1 MNKPNIALI
10 DGDLWCYD
18 IPFAAQSGLEEGQN
32 PSMDYCITAA
42 EQRMDNI
49 LEATGCKE
57 IEFYLTG
64 KSNFR
69 NDIATIQ
76 TYKAGRGSKPSL
88 YEEMRKWVEFKWD
101 ATTVEGME
109 ADDMLAVRQMQEK
122 GDTVIVSRDKDL
134 RMVRGWH
141 YGYQCGKQAE
151 YEMRFID
158 KIGYLEMGK
167 KLKGGGMK
175 WFFSQLIM
183 GDKTDN
189 IQGVKGAG
197 DKKAFNTIDPLTT
210 SQEMFNACL
219 ELYGDLDNMLE
230 NANLLW
236 MVTHL
241 KEDGSPIMFSETDFC
256 KELIANG

>member
-1 MNKPNIALI
+1 
-10 DGDLWCYD
+10 
-18 IPFAAQSGLEEGQN
+18 
-32 PSMDYCITAA
+32 
-42 EQRMDNI
+42 
-49 LEATGCKE
+49 
-57 IEFYLTG
+57 
-64 KSNFR
+64 
-69 NDIATIQ
+69 
-76 TYKAGRGSKPSL
+76 
-88 YEEMRKWVEFKWD
+88 
-101 ATTVEGME
+101 
-109 ADDMLAVRQMQEK
+109 
-122 GDTVIVSRDKDL
+122 
-134 RMVRGWH
+134 
-141 YGYQCGKQAE
+141 
-151 YEMRFID
+151 
-158 KIGYLEMGK
+158 
-167 KLKGGGMK
+167 MK

>member
-42 EQRMDNI
+42 EQRMENI

-101 ATTVEGME
+101 AITVEGME
-109 ADDMLAVRQMQEK
+109 ADDMLAIRQMQEK

-175 WFFSQLIM
+175 WFFSQLIR